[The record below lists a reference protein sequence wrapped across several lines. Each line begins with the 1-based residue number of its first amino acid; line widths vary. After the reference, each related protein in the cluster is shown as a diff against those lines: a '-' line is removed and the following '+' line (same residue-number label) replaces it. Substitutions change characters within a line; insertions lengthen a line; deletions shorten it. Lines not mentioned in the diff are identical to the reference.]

1 MTMSIYNL
9 TLHWWSSFNPAH
21 GGHRG
26 LLGGV
31 SFLAG
36 YWVGER

>member
-1 MTMSIYNL
+1 MSIYNL
-9 TLHWWSSFNPAH
+9 TLHTVAI
-21 GGHRG
+21 GAI
-26 LLGGV
+26 LLGGL